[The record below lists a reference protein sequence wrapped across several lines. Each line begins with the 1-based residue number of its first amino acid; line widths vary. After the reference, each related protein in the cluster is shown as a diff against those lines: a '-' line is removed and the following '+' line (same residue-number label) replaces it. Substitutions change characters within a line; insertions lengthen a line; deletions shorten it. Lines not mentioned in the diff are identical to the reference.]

1 MAKSSPS
8 RPHVVVVGGGFGG
21 VAAVRKLKRA
31 DVDVTLID
39 RHTYNTFQPLLYQVA
54 TASLNPGDVTWFLR
68 AIRAKQKNVR
78 FMKGTVLSMDHVN
91 KTLRLESGLMVSY
104 DHLILASG
112 VTTNFFGV
120 PGAEE
125 FAMPLYKRSQ
135 ALAVRDRMFAALENA
150 VINRIDEDLRI
161 VVVGGGAT
169 GVETAGAF
177 AELRNNDMPTTYPEL
192 DPKRMHITL
201 IEMGPHVLAPF
212 HPNLRE
218 YARKALERREV
229 DLRLETT
236 VKEVRADGVIIAKG
250 DKEEFLQ
257 AGIVVWASG
266 VTAHSTLGDWN
277 VPQGRGGRIVTG
289 EHWDVEGLKD
299 VYAIGDVAI
308 SPDPLP
314 QLAQPA
320 IQAGKHVAKLIDR
333 AQDGK
338 GMKSFKYRD
347 KGTMATIGRAS
358 AIAQIKGLPRL
369 KGFPAWFIW
378 VALHIATLL
387 GNRNR
392 FATMINLTAK
402 YLAWGSHNAIV
413 GETPL
418 VIADNP
424 TTVRALEQRYGEGKS
439 RSLAKK
445 ATAAA
450 KKTAKK
456 ATPAKPAAVKAAPG
470 KKAPAKATAK
480 KAPVKAAAKPAAVK
494 AAAAKKAPTKKAPA
508 KRS

>member
-1 MAKSSPS
+1 MAQNSPTK

-21 VAAVRKLKRA
+21 IAAVRKLKRA
-31 DVDVTLID
+31 NVDVTLID

-68 AIRAKQKNVR
+68 AIRAKQDNVR
-78 FMKGTVLSMDHVN
+78 FMKGTVMTIDHVT
-91 KTLRLESGLMVSY
+91 KTLGLESGLSVSY
-104 DHLILASG
+104 DHLILAAG

-120 PGAEE
+120 PGAAE
-125 FAMPLYKRSQ
+125 FGMPLYKRSQ

-150 VINRIDEDLRI
+150 VINRTNEDLRI

-192 DPKRMHITL
+192 DPKRVHITL
-201 IEMGPHVLAPF
+201 IEMAPFVLAPF
-212 HPNLRE
+212 HENLRD
-218 YARKALERREV
+218 YAKKALDKREV

-236 VKEVRADGVIIAKG
+236 VKEVRSDGVLVVKG

-266 VTAHSTLGDWN
+266 VTAHSTIQDWN
-277 VPQGRGGRIVTG
+277 IPQGRGGRIMVNQ
-289 EHWDVEGLKD
+289 HWKVDGLDD
-299 VYAIGDVAI
+299 VYAIGDIAI
-308 SPDPLP
+308 SPVALP

-320 IQAGKHVAKLIDR
+320 IQGGKHVAKLIRR
-333 AQDGK
+333 AQHGK
-338 GMKSFKYRD
+338 SMKDFKYKD

-369 KGFPAWFIW
+369 TGFPAWFIW
-378 VALHIATLL
+378 VALHVATLL

-418 VIADNP
+418 VMAEHP
-424 TTVRALEQRYGEGKS
+424 TTVSALEEHYGEATKKQS
-439 RSLAKK
+439 AKKVSLAPAKK
-445 ATAAA
+445 AST
-450 KKTAKK
+450 
-456 ATPAKPAAVKAAPG
+456 
-470 KKAPAKATAK
+470 
-480 KAPVKAAAKPAAVK
+480 
-494 AAAAKKAPTKKAPA
+494 
-508 KRS
+508 R

>member
-1 MAKSSPS
+1 MANSSRSP

-68 AIRAKQKNVR
+68 AIRAKQDNVR
-78 FMKGTVLSMDHVN
+78 YMKGTVLTMDHVN
-91 KTLRLESGLMVSY
+91 KTLGLEGGLSVSY
-104 DHLILASG
+104 DHLIIATG

-120 PGAEE
+120 PGAEH

-150 VINRIDEDLRI
+150 VINRTDEDLRI

-192 DPKRMHITL
+192 DPKRIHITL
-201 IEMGPHVLAPF
+201 VEMGPFVLAPF

-218 YARKALERREV
+218 YARKALQKRGV
-229 DLRLETT
+229 DLRLDTT
-236 VKEVRADGVIIAKG
+236 VKEVRADGVVIVKG
-250 DKEEFLQ
+250 DKEEFLE

-266 VTAHSTLGDWN
+266 VTAHSSLQDWS

-289 EHWDVEGLKD
+289 QDWAVDGLKD
-299 VYAIGDVAI
+299 VYAVGDVAV
-308 SPDPLP
+308 SPEPLP

-338 GMKSFKYRD
+338 SMKAFKYRD

-369 KGFPAWFIW
+369 KGFPAWVIW

-392 FATMINLTAK
+392 FATMINLSAK

-439 RSLAKK
+439 RSLSKESGSKKATAGAKNSATKRTAAKK
-445 ATAAA
+445 APAKKTAAA
-450 KKTAKK
+450 KKKA
-456 ATPAKPAAVKAAPG
+456 ATPK
-470 KKAPAKATAK
+470 T
-480 KAPVKAAAKPAAVK
+480 
-494 AAAAKKAPTKKAPA
+494 
-508 KRS
+508 